1 MRLTGCY
8 KIQELALLLPHPH
21 LSSPPHPPSEPRSLI
36 AHTQA
41 SNNNKE
47 ENKRD
52 LNIVFMPSA
61 KGRL

>member
-1 MRLTGCY
+1 M
-8 KIQELALLLPHPH
+8 QELALLLPHPH
-21 LSSPPHPPSEPRSLI
+21 LSPPPPPPPSEPRSLI

-47 ENKRD
+47 ENKHD
-52 LNIVFMPSA
+52 LNSVFMPSA